1 MKCPNGLNMTNVTNE
16 STAYSV
22 PYKTSKTIIY
32 GILSV
37 LVIGGNSLCLVVLK
51 RYNNHLKTPTRLF
64 LTSLTCADLLSGL
77 CYIFPLFV
85 MYALEG
91 VLPWDVTRCIC
102 QGTRITIILFGFVSV
117 MSLLSVNLDRYLAI
131 EYPLKCETI
140 VTALRARI
148 AISCMWTI
156 GLVTSLTTYFT
167 LLRETDHM
175 PNSEVCDA
183 FYYSDTLTIADLVML
198 SCISVILPFT
208 LLVMIYARIL
218 VIANRHK
225 KTEEK
230 FRAPAGA
237 SIGGPR
243 TRVANHKA
251 LNTFLLVTL
260 VSCCTWIPLCI
271 LSIFNSVHNGSLVN
285 SLIDVIV
292 QSIWLCTYWINILIY
307 TCRDR
312 SFRKG
317 AIQLFTR

>member
-1 MKCPNGLNMTNVTNE
+1 MTNVTDE

-32 GILSV
+32 GILSL

-51 RYNNHLKTPTRLF
+51 RYNGNLKTPTRLF

-77 CYIFPLFV
+77 LYIFPLFV
-85 MYALEG
+85 VYALED
-91 VLPWDVTRCIC
+91 VLPWNVTRCIC
-102 QGTRITIILFGFVSV
+102 QGTRITIVLFGFVSV

-140 VTALRARI
+140 VTAKRARI
-148 AISCMWTI
+148 AISCMWMI

-167 LLRETDHM
+167 QLRNTGHM
-175 PNSEVCDA
+175 PNSELCYV
-183 FYYSDTLTIADLVML
+183 FYYSDSITVADLAIL
-198 SCISVILPFT
+198 SCTIVILPFT
-208 LLVMIYARIL
+208 LLVMIYARIW

-260 VSCCTWIPLCI
+260 VSCCTFIPLCI
-271 LSIFNSVHNGSLVN
+271 LTICNSFLRGSLVN

-292 QSIWLCTYWINILIY
+292 QSIWLCAYWINIPIY
-307 TCRDR
+307 TSRDR

-317 AIQLFTR
+317 AIQIFTR